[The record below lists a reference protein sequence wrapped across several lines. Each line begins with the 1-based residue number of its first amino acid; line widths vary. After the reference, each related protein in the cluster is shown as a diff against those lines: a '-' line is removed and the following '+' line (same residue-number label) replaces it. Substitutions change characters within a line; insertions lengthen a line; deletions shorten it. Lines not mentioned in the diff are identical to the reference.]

1 MVPLNT
7 WRKPLSFHAVF
18 ASSSTRGN
26 VTLCVVHQRM
36 RVMRFHITV
45 SHLLAAVADY
55 PQVRFYI
62 AGLGVPDEEKR
73 QEILDKGLFPML
85 FTLNFTAPPR

>member
-1 MVPLNT
+1 M
-7 WRKPLSFHAVF
+7 
-18 ASSSTRGN
+18 
-26 VTLCVVHQRM
+26 TLCVVHQRM

-62 AGLGVPDEEKR
+62 AGLGVPDLCFLVR
-73 QEILDKGLFPML
+73 NI
-85 FTLNFTAPPR
+85 